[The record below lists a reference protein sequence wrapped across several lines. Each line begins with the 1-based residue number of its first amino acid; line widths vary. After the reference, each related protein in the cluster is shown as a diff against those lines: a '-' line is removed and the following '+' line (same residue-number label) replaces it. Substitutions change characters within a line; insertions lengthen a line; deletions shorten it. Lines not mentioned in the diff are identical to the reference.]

1 MYLAVYDQVS
11 RKRLAFLENAYN
23 IGYTLNLSI
32 LSEATFTLPLSDP
45 KNQYCIPYRWVEFW
59 DENDFVGMFR
69 ILPSEQTKNADTREI
84 VYTCEHVLAT
94 LMDDVLIGWHEI
106 GNIGVYTSEVLSY
119 VLNAQTV
126 PRWQLRSCDFTHQYL
141 YGWENENLLSALFSV
156 PAAFVEAYK
165 WETNTSVYPWQL
177 SLSAVS
183 ESPVAEIRY
192 RKNLRGMTKS
202 TDPTTLCT
210 RLYAY
215 GYGEGVN
222 ALNIANLNGG
232 KLYLDADTKDTYG
245 IISRVWVDQR
255 YQDEISLYDAAV
267 AQLKALSVPYI
278 SYTVEAAQNDELRK
292 CQVGDYVRVIDEED
306 GTNFTAQVVTISK
319 KDVVG
324 DNRSVEITI
333 ANKPK
338 DVASTVSD
346 LADRARIN
354 ETYAQGAVTVYTK
367 TFADNADTDH
377 PAEIIFDIPS
387 NIVHINE
394 VTLNAK
400 TAPFRGYSKAV
411 EGGGEYS
418 DTTESGGGETT
429 TTSSGGGSV
438 VTSEEV
444 VLESRN
450 INADSSYTSGS
461 QVHNHG
467 ISKGTR
473 LAVVNGFGDFTIVD
487 DVGWTP
493 SGAHEHEAHSH
504 EVEIDSHRHSV
515 SIESHTHEVM
525 LPNHTHAI
533 EYGIYE
539 GNKAEAMQIF
549 VDDTEAGIFE
559 SVNNLNIVP
568 YLGKN
573 DDGTITRGQHTVTV
587 YPIDYGSNGQ
597 QQSYTTS
604 RIELDI
610 MIQLF
615 ANSRGG
621 GQY

>member
-1 MYLAVYDQVS
+1 MYLAIYDQVT
-11 RKRLAFLENAYN
+11 RRRLAFLENAYN

-32 LSEATFTLPLSDP
+32 LSTATFSLPISDP
-45 KNQYCIPYRWVEFW
+45 KNQYCLPYRWVEVW
-59 DENDFVGMFR
+59 DENDFIGMFR
-69 ILPSEQTKNADTREI
+69 ILPSEQKKDATTREI

-94 LMDDVLIGWHEI
+94 LMDDVLLGWHEI
-106 GNIGVYTSEVLSY
+106 GNIGVYTQEVLSY
-119 VLNAQTV
+119 VLNAQTEQ
-126 PRWQLRSCDFTHQYL
+126 RWQLGKCDFQHQYL
-141 YGWENENLLSALFSV
+141 YGWENENLLSALFSI
-156 PAAFVEAYK
+156 PATFVESYK

-177 SLSAVS
+177 SLTEVDVT
-183 ESPVAEIRY
+183 PVAEIRY
-192 RKNLRGMTKS
+192 RKNMIGITKS
-202 TDPTTLCT
+202 VDPSTLCT

-222 ALNIANLNGG
+222 ALNICNVNGG
-232 KLYLDADTKDTYG
+232 LPYIDAPSKETYG
-245 IISRVWVDQR
+245 IISRIWVDQR
-255 YQDEISLYDAAV
+255 YQNEVSLYDAAV
-267 AQLKALSVPYI
+267 AQLDELSVPYI
-278 SYTVEAAQNDELRK
+278 SYTVSSVENDLLRQCK
-292 CQVGDYVRVIDEED
+292 VGDYVQVIDDED
-306 GTNFTAQVVTISK
+306 GTNFAAQVVTITK

-324 DNRSVEITI
+324 DNKTIEITI

-377 PAEIIFDIPS
+377 PAQITFDIPS

-394 VTLNAK
+394 VTLNAE

-429 TTSSGGGSV
+429 TTSDGGGDT
-438 VTSEEV
+438 VTSEAV
-444 VLESRN
+444 ILEAQYVA
-450 INADSSYTSGS
+450 ADSSYDSGG

-467 ISKGTR
+467 IPRGTR
-473 LAVVNGFGDFTIVD
+473 IAIVD
-487 DVGWTP
+487 ENGSTTVTGSYGWVP
-493 SGAHEHEAHSH
+493 SGAHEHGAHGH
-504 EVEIDSHRHSV
+504 EVEIPEHDHRV
-515 SIESHTHEVM
+515 TIESHTHGVT
-525 LPNHTHAI
+525 LPNHTHEI

-539 GNKAEAMQIF
+539 GNTAQSMRLVIDNQDVGVYSQIS
-549 VDDTEAGIFE
+549 T
-559 SVNNLNIVP
+559 LNIVP
-568 YLGKN
+568 FLNK
-573 DDGTITRGQHTVTV
+573 DDTGVITRGAHTVTI
-587 YPIDYGSNGQ
+587 YPIDYDDDEQ
-597 QQSYTTS
+597 EVEYTTS
-604 RIELDI
+604 RIEIDI